1 MLLCKG
7 IGGFMNTE
15 KLREIIKQHK
25 KDLQQGIKN
34 EITSESDLAR
44 QLGVSRQVVNKW
56 LNKECVTYDKLFEL
70 MLFIGMEVDLFIE
83 V

>member
-1 MLLCKG
+1 
-7 IGGFMNTE
+7 MNTE